1 MVRCAGSDALRKIL
15 NTCTTT
21 AGHPSE
27 AQNFGDSGDYVTLR
41 QRLEVQ
47 MSQEDL
53 ELLVT
58 MDDPGEDTLE
68 EDTFH
73 LQSDDMT
80 ARRSG
85 RPQEGGDPAS
95 KPK

>member
-1 MVRCAGSDALRKIL
+1 M
-15 NTCTTT
+15 
-21 AGHPSE
+21 SE
-27 AQNFGDSGDYVTLR
+27 
-41 QRLEVQ
+41 
-47 MSQEDL
+47 EDV
-53 ELLVT
+53 ELLIT

-80 ARRSG
+80 ARRTG
-85 RPQEGGDPAS
+85 QPQEGGDPAS